1 VSVITVLLAARSDRV
16 QQWYQGLVRD
26 RRFQVLSYAT
36 SAEELVQRATMRP
49 QVLVLDAGLYGG
61 PQLMAEAL
69 RQLPVGA
76 IYVILPTEASVDA
89 ETLAASVPSV
99 LKVWKGKVSMSTV
112 ADTVYRQAVAQ
123 GQTPKAEE
131 ESAKPT
137 PAPQAR
143 RATQAP
149 APSTETEERVVAF
162 WSGPAGGTGRTTLA
176 LMSAIQAVEWGA
188 DAGLVALSE
197 PSLSAMLPVSR
208 VPNALTFLEQQGQI
222 QATEQVVSWP
232 NAEGEPVALP
242 VVLGPPRPR
251 DGAAVDEEG
260 IVALLTAVREAH
272 RLVLIDLPALV
283 PGPNVWGVSSLQQ
296 ATDVVLVAPPIASGA
311 AATVE
316 ALATLEELEA
326 GARVHLVVNRP
337 MPDGLS
343 PQHLVD
349 GVTSVW
355 GSCPGATVQVPYL
368 AELPVLLSQ
377 GKLPESKNLVT
388 AIGPLVETA
397 LGVERPVPVE
407 EAEPRKKDG
416 QRGAERA
423 IHRSARQPGDQQRL
437 IRIRLK

>member
-1 VSVITVLLAARSDRV
+1 
-16 QQWYQGLVRD
+16 
-26 RRFQVLSYAT
+26 
-36 SAEELVQRATMRP
+36 
-49 QVLVLDAGLYGG
+49 
-61 PQLMAEAL
+61 
-69 RQLPVGA
+69 
-76 IYVILPTEASVDA
+76 
-89 ETLAASVPSV
+89 
-99 LKVWKGKVSMSTV
+99 
-112 ADTVYRQAVAQ
+112 
-123 GQTPKAEE
+123 
-131 ESAKPT
+131 
-137 PAPQAR
+137 
-143 RATQAP
+143 
-149 APSTETEERVVAF
+149 
-162 WSGPAGGTGRTTLA
+162 
-176 LMSAIQAVEWGA
+176 MSAIQAAEWGA
-188 DAGLVALSE
+188 DVALVALSE

-208 VPNALTFLEQQGQI
+208 VPNVLTFLEQRGQI
-222 QATEQVVSWP
+222 QAAEQVVSWP

-260 IVALLTAVREAH
+260 IVALLRAVREAH

-283 PGPNVWGVSSLQQ
+283 PGPNVWVVSSLQQ
-296 ATDVVLVAPPIASGA
+296 ATDVVLVVPPIASGA

-316 ALATLEELEA
+316 ALATLEELDT

-355 GSCPGATVQVPYL
+355 GSCPGAAAQVPYL
-368 AELPVLLSQ
+368 AELPVLLSR

-407 EAEPRKKDG
+407 EAEPRNKDR